1 VKRLT
6 LNKIEK
12 RLVYNSAVHHS
23 RDMGWDLSHVSKTLH
38 TTKKTQF
45 LDGFKP
51 SKNWKKPSG
60 KGSRRFFLD
69 GLKPSMKMRRHLKL
83 QTVLVKPS
91 AITDGFLQTVQKLLR
106 TVLSKPSVNNYRRFG
121 LGPKPSVKFQTVW
134 AQTVCK
140 IPDGLSPNRLQFR
153 LYKPK
158 KFWTVWAQTVQKF
171 FFPHTYI

>member
-91 AITDGFLQTVQKLLR
+91 AITDGFLQTV
-106 TVLSKPSVNNYRRFG
+106 
-121 LGPKPSVKFQTVW
+121 
-134 AQTVCK
+134 
-140 IPDGLSPNRLQFR
+140 
-153 LYKPK
+153 
-158 KFWTVWAQTVQKF
+158 
-171 FFPHTYI
+171 